1 MTAPKLLVLLA
12 IAFAGASDAQDPV
25 TDKRSPIRS
34 AFQDD
39 QVRVRRVSLESGASA
54 QMREHPD
61 ALLVALTANL
71 DGRVRPDE
79 PAWYAAGTTTL
90 ENRAATR
97 FDGILVELTAPPSN
111 TPAPLPPEAVADRVP
126 DDLPGYR
133 MEGHRVRTVVD
144 NPRVLVTWHRLPPW
158 QPQFEPRHVHPREV
172 VLVYV
177 AGGEIRGSTGRLGV
191 RRVRRGDFD
200 VLPANVLHAFR
211 NAGNDPIEFL
221 MITPK

>member
-1 MTAPKLLVLLA
+1 MTAALLVLLG
-12 IAFAGASDAQDPV
+12 IAFAAASDAQDAR

-34 AFQDD
+34 VFQDD
-39 QVRVRRVSLESGASA
+39 QVRVHRVSLESGASA
-54 QMREHPD
+54 EMREHPD
-61 ALLVALTANL
+61 ALLLSFTADL
-71 DGRVRPDE
+71 DGRVRPGE
-79 PAWYAAGTTTL
+79 AVWYSAGTTTL
-90 ENRAATR
+90 ANRAATR
-97 FDGILVELTAPPSN
+97 FEGVLVELTAPPSS
-111 TPAPLPPEAVADRVP
+111 TPAPLPPEAIANRVI
-126 DDLPGYR
+126 DDVPGYR

-144 NPRVLVTWHRLPPW
+144 NPSVLVTWHRLPPW
-158 QPQFEPRHVHPREV
+158 QPQFEPRHFHPREV

-177 AGGEIRGSTGRLGV
+177 AGGEIRGTTGRLGV